1 MSHPQ
6 SHIKTKLNK
15 MAFCTTLDRGLT
27 PFCGF
32 NLGGVV
38 EAYIT
43 DFSEVTS
50 YGLTAGNTVIDTITM
65 GSTASYFYKFEFRED
80 TSSFAQTN
88 TPTNNADIVDQVGT
102 LVFQQLSTSKNSA
115 FNLLRGKKLVVIYKD
130 ANNQYWLSGEK
141 LGVRL
146 TNVEQTTGADRGEDN
161 IYTLTLT
168 ARENNFALEV
178 LDVNTIPVA
187 P

>member
-1 MSHPQ
+1 MS
-6 SHIKTKLNK
+6 
-15 MAFCTTLDRGLT
+15 FCTPLDRGLT

-38 EAYIT
+38 EAYIA
-43 DFSEVTS
+43 DFDQVSS
-50 YGLTAGNTVIDTITM
+50 YGLTASSSVISQITM
-65 GSTASYFYKFEFRED
+65 ATSSAYFYKFEFRED

-88 TPTNNADIVDQVGT
+88 TPTLNSDLVEQVGT

-130 ANNQYWLSGEK
+130 ANGQYWLSGKE
-141 LGVRL
+141 LGTRL
-146 TNVEQTTGADRGEDN
+146 TNLEQATGADRGEDN

-168 ARENNFALEV
+168 ARETTFALEV
-178 LDVNTIPVA
+178 EDENVIPVQ